1 MVRVAYC
8 ILINRACVIILLIM
22 HTNACHKKYV
32 CYAFTMTTGD
42 TDSLFVHVPGRSKDE
57 AIALGTSPLPLPYVL
72 DLNLT

>member
-1 MVRVAYC
+1 
-8 ILINRACVIILLIM
+8 
-22 HTNACHKKYV
+22 
-32 CYAFTMTTGD
+32 MTTGD